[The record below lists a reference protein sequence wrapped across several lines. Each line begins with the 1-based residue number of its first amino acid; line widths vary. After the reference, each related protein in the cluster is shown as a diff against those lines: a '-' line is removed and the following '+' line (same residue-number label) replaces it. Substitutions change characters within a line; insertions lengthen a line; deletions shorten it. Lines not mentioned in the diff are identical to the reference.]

1 MPLLDSIKKRED
13 FVNLNNK
20 MAAKVISGGFIL
32 LMGKTPLKRIEK
44 NTELQKFSR
53 FGITVTKKISKK
65 AVIRNKI
72 RRRLRETIRKNL
84 INLGQEKFDYVFIAR
99 NFIINMDFSKLL
111 EDVQNAILKANRQ
124 ANNSKQ

>member
-44 NTELQKFSR
+44 NTELENFSR

-72 RRRLRETIRKNL
+72 RRRLREAIRKNL

-99 NFIINMDFSKLL
+99 NFIINMNFSKLL
-111 EDVQNAILKANRQ
+111 EDVQNAILKANKQ
-124 ANNSKQ
+124 TNNSKL